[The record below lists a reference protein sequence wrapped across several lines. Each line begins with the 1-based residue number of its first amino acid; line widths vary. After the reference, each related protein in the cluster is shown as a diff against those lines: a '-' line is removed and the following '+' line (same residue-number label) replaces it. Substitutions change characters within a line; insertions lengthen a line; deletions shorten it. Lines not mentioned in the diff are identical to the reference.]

1 MKTEYRNKNGILN
14 IQSYQIGLAFNSA
27 VYDNF
32 INRNAQHFMNQS
44 ILKQPTYKCSFLIF
58 HFQKSLKKKKK
69 KNIEPLIIKSTNLNR
84 SQKLTQL
91 KKSSKQEK
99 ENTHN

>member
-58 HFQKSLKKKKK
+58 HFQESKKKERRRIL
-69 KNIEPLIIKSTNLNR
+69 NPLLSKVLTSIGHKS
-84 SQKLTQL
+84 
-91 KKSSKQEK
+91 
-99 ENTHN
+99 